1 MGIEIRVG
9 PPVLTINR
17 GSTVMVTDQR
27 GEIDGA
33 QPQGVFAND
42 TRFLST
48 YSLYIN
54 DRPWEL
60 VTSAAVTYYAARL
73 DLVNPVVLVPDGS
86 GQIPAQTIA
95 LTIDRVV
102 DEGIHENFSLTNYS

>member
-1 MGIEIRVG
+1 MPVEIRVG

-27 GEIDGA
+27 GEIDQT
-33 QPQGVFAND
+33 QPQGVFAED

-54 DRPWEL
+54 D
-60 VTSAAVTYYAARL
+60 
-73 DLVNPVVLVPDGS
+73 
-86 GQIPAQTIA
+86 
-95 LTIDRVV
+95 
-102 DEGIHENFSLTNYS
+102 